1 MVIELL
7 DPVIA
12 LVPAIRKPAVPLS
25 IREKLKW
32 TLIILGIYF
41 LLFSIPSFGSNTAA
55 LQQPTI
61 QLISIIFAARI
72 GTLIT
77 VGISPIVLSSIVLQ
91 LLQGSGAIT
100 INQEDPEQKSRMQGI
115 QKLAAIII
123 AVVEAIIFVS
133 TGYVPIISAAF
144 FNIVAFQ
151 LALGA
156 ICVIFLDEAMAK
168 YGITSGLN
176 MFIAGG
182 VAYSIV
188 AGTINIIFKEAI
200 DAITA
205 GGAAAIP
212 NALLAFGPLF
222 FAVIVFLV
230 SIYAYDIK
238 VELPLV
244 FSQFRGVGGRL
255 PIPLLYTSV
264 LPVILATSF
273 ELSMTVWFRFLAGV
287 TGQFANL
294 AKFIAYYSGSGASST
309 LSGGVLYLISP
320 SFPLPYAAPYGIG
333 GYNAYF
339 SYLAS
344 HVTPLYLPAGGLIQ
358 VPEFVHIICYTL
370 VLVVLCV
377 IFGKFWT
384 EMTGQN
390 PKNLA
395 NQLQDIG
402 WQIPGFRRDPRII
415 ESVLNKYIP
424 TITILGSVFVGL
436 LAALA
441 TLTGAVG
448 TGIGILLTVG
458 IMYMIYQQLEQE
470 NFLGA
475 YPSLSKFLQ

>member
-1 MVIELL
+1 MVLELF
-7 DPVIA
+7 DPI
-12 LVPAIRKPAVPLS
+12 LKLIPAIKKPTNPLS

-41 LLFSIPSFGSNTAA
+41 LMFSIPSFGSNTAA

-91 LLQGSGAIT
+91 LLQGSGAIN
-100 INQEDPEQKSRMQGI
+100 IDMQDPEQKSRMQGI
-115 QKLAAIII
+115 QKLAAIVI
-123 AVVEAIIFVS
+123 AVVEAFIFVS
-133 TGYVPIISAAF
+133 TGYVPILAPSLYLM
-144 FNIVAFQ
+144 VATQ
-151 LALGA
+151 LAIGA
-156 ICVIFLDEAMAK
+156 VCVIFLDEAMAK

-188 AGTINIIFKEAI
+188 AGTINIIFVEAI
-200 DAITA
+200 ASITA

-273 ELSMTVWFRFLAGV
+273 ELSMTCMVQVPGRNHWTVCQPRQVRRILRRLRISSPACRRGTLSHLPIFPSSLRSSLRNRGLQRLFLLSCITHNSALL
-287 TGQFANL
+287 TFWWHT
-294 AKFIAYYSGSGASST
+294 SGS
-309 LSGGVLYLISP
+309 
-320 SFPLPYAAPYGIG
+320 
-333 GYNAYF
+333 
-339 SYLAS
+339 
-344 HVTPLYLPAGGLIQ
+344 
-358 VPEFVHIICYTL
+358 
-370 VLVVLCV
+370 
-377 IFGKFWT
+377 
-384 EMTGQN
+384 
-390 PKNLA
+390 
-395 NQLQDIG
+395 
-402 WQIPGFRRDPRII
+402 
-415 ESVLNKYIP
+415 
-424 TITILGSVFVGL
+424 
-436 LAALA
+436 
-441 TLTGAVG
+441 
-448 TGIGILLTVG
+448 
-458 IMYMIYQQLEQE
+458 
-470 NFLGA
+470 
-475 YPSLSKFLQ
+475 